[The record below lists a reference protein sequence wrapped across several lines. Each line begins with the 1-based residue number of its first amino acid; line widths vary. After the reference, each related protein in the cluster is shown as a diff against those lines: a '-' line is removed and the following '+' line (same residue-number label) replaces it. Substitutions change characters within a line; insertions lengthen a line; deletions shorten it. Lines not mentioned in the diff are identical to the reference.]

1 MSDLERLFQ
10 LIVTNLAATDP
21 GQLHRPIPVGELQ
34 RSVVPYRT
42 SRRHLNIVSSDE
54 YEHLLLR
61 LASGEGGYALTT
73 PPGSLARFRRELEG
87 IGPGLGVLGA
97 DDEAA
102 VTLAPERV
110 AAFIGGGSERS
121 YQPKEADQTPDADR
135 TREPDLAPPRDAEPV
150 VVPHLPPPESDPEWE
165 SLPASDEHRCSCCGG
180 ALPEG
185 RVVNFCPHCGEHLT
199 PLTCPRCQAEVEF
212 GWRHCIACGA
222 ALATPQ

>member
-21 GQLHRPIPVGELQ
+21 GQLHRPIPIGELQ

-42 SRRHLNIVSSDE
+42 SRRHLDIVSSDE

-61 LASGEGGYALTT
+61 LASGEGGFALTT
-73 PPGSLARFRRELEG
+73 PPDALARFRRELQA
-87 IGPGLGVLGA
+87 ISPDFGVFGA
-97 DDEAA
+97 DAEAA

-121 YQPKEADQTPDADR
+121 YRPPEADQPPESDR
-135 TREPDLAPPRDAEPV
+135 TPEPDLAPPRDAEPV

-180 ALPEG
+180 ALPEA

>member
-34 RSVVPYRT
+34 RSVVPYRS
-42 SRRHLNIVSSDE
+42 SRRHLDIVSSDE

-61 LASGEGGYALTT
+61 LVSGEGGHVLTT
-73 PPGSLARFRRELEG
+73 PPESLARFRRELQG
-87 IGPGLGVLGA
+87 ISPDLGVLGA

-102 VTLAPERV
+102 ITLAPDRV

-121 YQPKEADQTPDADR
+121 YRPPEPDR
-135 TREPDLAPPRDAEPV
+135 TPEPGQAPPASMPPRDSEPA

-165 SLPASDEHRCSCCGG
+165 SLPAADEHRCSCCGG

-199 PLTCPRCQAEVEF
+199 PLACPRCQAEVEF

-222 ALATPQ
+222 GLATPE

>member
-42 SRRHLNIVSSDE
+42 SRRHLDVVSSDE

-61 LASGEGGYALTT
+61 LASGEGGYAFTT
-73 PPGSLARFRRELEG
+73 PPESLARFRRELQG
-87 IGPGLGVLGA
+87 ISPNFGVLGA

-110 AAFIGGGSERS
+110 AAYIGGGSERS
-121 YQPKEADQTPDADR
+121 YRPP
-135 TREPDLAPPRDAEPV
+135 EPDRRPEPDPAPPRDAEPV
-150 VVPHLPPPESDPEWE
+150 VIPQLPPPESDLEWE
-165 SLPASDEHRCSCCGG
+165 SLPATDEHRCSCCGG
-180 ALPEG
+180 ALPGG

-212 GWRHCIACGA
+212 GWRHCIACGS

>member
-21 GQLHRPIPVGELQ
+21 AQLHRPIPVGELQ

-42 SRRHLNIVSSDE
+42 SRRHLNVVTSDE

-61 LASGEGGYALTT
+61 LVAGEGGYAFTT
-73 PPGSLARFRRELEG
+73 PPESLARFRRELQG
-87 IGPGLGVLGA
+87 ISPDLGILNA
-97 DDEAA
+97 DEEAA
-102 VTLAPERV
+102 ITLLPERV
-110 AAFIGGGSERS
+110 AAFVGGGSERS
-121 YQPKEADQTPDADR
+121 YRPPVADVPPPPPPPVPPTLSVG
-135 TREPDLAPPRDAEPV
+135 EPT
-150 VVPHLPPPESDPEWE
+150 VVPHAPPQESEPEWE
-165 SLPASDEHRCSCCGG
+165 SLPAAEGNRCSCCGG

-199 PLTCPRCQAEVEF
+199 PLTCPRCHAEVEF
-212 GWRHCIACGA
+212 GWRHCIACGT

>member
-21 GQLHRPIPVGELQ
+21 GQLHRPIPLGELQ

-42 SRRHLNIVSSDE
+42 SRRHLDIVSSDE

-61 LASGEGGYALTT
+61 FASGEGGFALTT
-73 PPGSLARFRRELEG
+73 PPEALARLRRELQA
-87 IGPGLGVLGA
+87 ISPDFGVLGA

-102 VTLAPERV
+102 LTLAPERV
-110 AAFIGGGSERS
+110 AGFIGGGSERS
-121 YQPKEADQTPDADR
+121 YRPPELDVSP
-135 TREPDLAPPRDAEPV
+135 EPELPPAPAPPLLRDDEPV
-150 VVPHLPPPESDPEWE
+150 MVPHLPPPESDPEWE
-165 SLPASDEHRCSCCGG
+165 SLPATEENRCSCCGG